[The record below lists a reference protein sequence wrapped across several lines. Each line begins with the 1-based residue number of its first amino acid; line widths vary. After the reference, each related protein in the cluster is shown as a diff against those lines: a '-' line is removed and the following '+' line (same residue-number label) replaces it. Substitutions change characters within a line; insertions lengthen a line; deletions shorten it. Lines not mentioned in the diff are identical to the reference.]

1 MSSENLSWKPSEMNA
16 KLGVLIVLPV
26 VLTFGLIHA
35 VIRAGRYQI
44 GPGAPV
50 EAANGYNK
58 AVRRSDD
65 ALRRS
70 GDNDT
75 FAFAV
80 ATDMRFFAGTGSYDT
95 SQYFRGAAEA
105 IGALDGSAFIVSPG
119 DVDPPNKVLWTIT
132 QTLGMT
138 YTWYPVVGN
147 HELPG
152 WGVEPSYGDNMDWL
166 REYDYGTVGP
176 GPTGCP
182 TTTYSFDFET
192 AHFVMLNE
200 YCDSTGD
207 DVARGNVPDHLYDWL
222 ANDLSN
228 TDKAHIFVFGHEPAY
243 PQPDADNGRFRHLG
257 YSLDKYPTNRDRFWH
272 LLEDRGVTAYI
283 CGHTHNYSAVEIDD
297 VWQLDAGHAR
307 GIGDTGAR
315 STFLI
320 IYVDGGGVTLETY
333 RDDAD
338 GGEYALEH
346 RKILVEEPLAGLVAT
361 NDGPVALGG
370 VITFTATITS
380 VSNVTYTWAFDDGAS
395 GSGNVTTRTYQTL
408 GTHTAVVTATGSL
421 NAITDTTSA
430 IVGYPVYVPSVLGS
444 NPPR

>member
-1 MSSENLSWKPSEMNA
+1 MNV

-35 VIRAGRYQI
+35 VIRAGRYQV
-44 GPGAPV
+44 GPGLSV
-50 EAANGYNK
+50 EAAYSSDK

-80 ATDMRFFAGTGSYDT
+80 ATDIRFFAGAGPYDT

-105 IGALDGSAFIVSPG
+105 ISALGESAFMVSPG
-119 DVDPPNKVLWTIT
+119 DIDPPNKVLWTIT
-132 QTLGMT
+132 QTLGVT

-147 HELPG
+147 HELPE
-152 WGVEPSYGDNMDWL
+152 WGVEPSHGDNMDWL
-166 REYDYGTVGP
+166 REYDYGNVSP

-182 TTTYSFDFET
+182 TTTYSFDFGT
-192 AHFVMLNE
+192 AHFVMLNK
-200 YCDSTGD
+200 YCDSSGEDATFGD
-207 DVARGNVPDHLYDWL
+207 VPDHLYSWL
-222 ANDLSN
+222 ADDLSSTN
-228 TDKAHIFVFGHEPAY
+228 KAHIFVSGHEPAY
-243 PQPDADNGRFRHLG
+243 PQPDSDNGRVRHVG
-257 YSLDKYPTNRDRFWH
+257 NSLDQYPANRDRFWN
-272 LLEDRGVTAYI
+272 LLRDWGVTAYI

-297 VWQLDAGHAR
+297 IWQLGAGHAR

-315 STFLI
+315 STFLM
-320 IYVDGGGVTLETY
+320 IYVDGGGVALETY

-346 RKILVEEPLAGLVAT
+346 RKILVEEPIAGLVAT
-361 NDGPVALGG
+361 NDGPTAQGG
-370 VITFTATITS
+370 VTTFTATITS

-395 GSGNVTTRTYQTL
+395 GSGDVTTHTYQSL
-408 GTHTAVVTATGSL
+408 GTHTAVVTASGPL
-421 NAITDTTSA
+421 NALTNTASA
-430 IVGYPVYVPSVLGS
+430 VVGYPVYVPSVLDS
-444 NPPR
+444 TPTR